1 MKLQIAN
8 PKTFFV
14 ILAAFM
20 LIAVQGVTYG
30 QTVSIDPASVES
42 PAAGE
47 QLTLNINITG
57 GMNVA
62 GYQVTVTFD
71 PTALSDASIANGD
84 YLPTG
89 AFVAP
94 LPATDTSVGLG
105 ATAVGATSDGDGAL
119 ATVTFTVK
127 EVKGSTI
134 GLTNVLISDPDAAA
148 IDVTV
153 QGGMVT
159 GPAME
164 MPMMPEMPAGVEFKV
179 TLTNL
184 TTGVPTQGGQIFSPP
199 IFVTHGH
206 GFSIGASGEAASAE
220 LTALAEEGN
229 NMPLAVL
236 AGGSDAVSGIVAFP
250 APPDGVVLPSGSVSA
265 TISASSSMGYLS
277 LATMLVETNDGIV
290 LGNSLPLFDEDGN
303 PRSFTMD
310 LISYDAGTEDNNELA
325 THVPGPP
332 FDGLERAPTEGGVIA
347 PHPGIAGTAD
357 VGAAFGWTEPTATV
371 TVEAM
376 VEMPPM
382 EPEPVEFEVMLTNL
396 TMGVPAQ
403 GGQIFSPPILVTH
416 GHGFAIGAS
425 GEAASPE
432 LTALAEE
439 GNNMPLA
446 VLAGGSDA
454 VSGIVAFPAPPDGV
468 VLPSG
473 SVSATIS
480 ASSSMGYL
488 SLATMLVQTNDGI
501 VLANSLP
508 LFDEDGNA
516 RSFTMDLISYDAG
529 TEDNNELATH
539 VPGPPF
545 DGLERAPTEGGVIAP
560 HPGIAGTADVGA
572 TFGWTEPTATR
583 DC

>member
-1 MKLQIAN
+1 MKRQIAN
-8 PKTFFV
+8 SSKFFA

-30 QTVSIDPASVES
+30 QTVSIDPATVES

-47 QLTLNINITG
+47 QLTLNINIAG

-62 GYQVTVTFD
+62 GYQLTVTFD

-105 ATAVGATSDGDGAL
+105 ATAVGATSDGDGTL
-119 ATVTFTVK
+119 ATVTFTVVEAK
-127 EVKGSTI
+127 DSTI

-164 MPMMPEMPAGVEFKV
+164 MPMMPEMPAGVEFRV

-220 LTALAEEGN
+220 LTTLAETGN
-229 NMPLAVL
+229 NGPLAAL
-236 AGGSDAVSGIVAFP
+236 AGGSDSVGSVVPFP
-250 APPDGVVLPSGSVSA
+250 PPPDGVVLPGASVS
-265 TISASSSMGYLS
+265 TMVTASSSVGYLS

-303 PRSFTMD
+303 PLSFTMD

-332 FDGLERAPTEGGVIA
+332 FNGMERAPTEGGVIA
-347 PHPGIAGTAD
+347 PHSGIAGTAD

-396 TMGVPAQ
+396 TTGVPAE
-403 GGQIFSPPILVTH
+403 GGQIFH
-416 GHGFAIGAS
+416 RQ
-425 GEAASPE
+425 
-432 LTALAEE
+432 
-439 GNNMPLA
+439 
-446 VLAGGSDA
+446 
-454 VSGIVAFPAPPDGV
+454 
-468 VLPSG
+468 
-473 SVSATIS
+473 
-480 ASSSMGYL
+480 
-488 SLATMLVQTNDGI
+488 SL
-501 VLANSLP
+501 
-508 LFDEDGNA
+508 
-516 RSFTMDLISYDAG
+516 
-529 TEDNNELATH
+529 
-539 VPGPPF
+539 
-545 DGLERAPTEGGVIAP
+545 
-560 HPGIAGTADVGA
+560 
-572 TFGWTEPTATR
+572 
-583 DC
+583 